1 MGAVVVGTVASVVDV
16 VGTTVVV
23 DDVVVLDDVVVG
35 GSVVVVLVVV
45 VSVVVVDDHTSK
57 SITSSYVPSP
67 HDGVLPTPNW
77 AQQYPVR
84 NRYSPALSVV

>member
-1 MGAVVVGTVASVVDV
+1 
-16 VGTTVVV
+16 
-23 DDVVVLDDVVVG
+23 VVVLDDVVVG

-45 VSVVVVDDHTSK
+45 VTVLVVGVHTSK

-67 HDGVLPTPNW
+67 HVGVLPTPSCE
-77 AQQYPVR
+77 QQYPAR